1 MWNIN
6 DGNTN
11 ENFMD
16 KINAF
21 VFSFQKVKPSEKVV
35 FYRLLSTMIN
45 SWVSIIRA
53 TQVLADQESNPVF
66 KKILESFKL
75 ELKKWKKLSECLWM
89 YPENFSMAEIGIIES
104 WEKTGRLNL
113 VLEDLA
119 EQTEKLVSVT
129 WKIKAAMIYPS
140 TVIAVV
146 VWVVFIMMTVVVPR
160 LLEIFDDPTKLPP
173 STQLL
178 MKISYVFENYWYLM
192 IIWMILFV
200 VWIMIWK
207 KTPNWKYNFDMFM
220 LKMPIFWEIVKKII
234 LSKFSRI
241 LSWLLGSW
249 VSIIESLRITSEA
262 VWNEVYRQRIVLLME
277 DVKRWMKIWESI
289 DGDPLFPAIM
299 IQMIQVWEQTA
310 KLDSIILKISNFYDD
325 QVDVKIWVI
334 NKLLEPIII
343 VVLAIIVWF
352 IAIAI
357 MEPIMQLADQASS
370 K

>member
-1 MWNIN
+1 MWNN
-6 DGNTN
+6 DKNSQ
-11 ENFMD
+11 ENIMD
-16 KINAF
+16 KINSF
-21 VFSFQKVKPSEKVV
+21 FYSFQKIKPTEKVV

-45 SWVSIIRA
+45 SWVWIIRA
-53 TQVLADQESNPVF
+53 IKVLEEQEENPVF
-66 KKILESFKL
+66 KKVLKAFWV
-75 ELKKWKKLSECLWM
+75 ELKSWKKLSECLGM
-89 YPENFSMAEIGIIES
+89 YPASFSIAEIWVIES

-113 VLEDLA
+113 VLDDLA

-146 VWVVFIMMTVVVPR
+146 IWVVFIMMSVVVPR
-160 LLEIFDDPTKLPP
+160 LLEIFDDPSKLPE

-178 MKISYVFENYWYLM
+178 MKISYVFENYWYLLIM
-192 IIWMILFV
+192 WMVLFIIWIL
-200 VWIMIWK
+200 IWK

-220 LKMPIFWEIVKKII
+220 IKMPIFGEIMKKII

-241 LSWLLGSW
+241 LSGLLGSW
-249 VSIIESLRITSEA
+249 VSIIESLRITSDA
-262 VWNEVYRQRIVLLME
+262 VWNEVYRQRILLLME
-277 DVKRWMKIWESI
+277 DVKKWMKIWESI
-289 DGDPLFPAIM
+289 DWDPLFPAIM

-310 KLDSIILKISNFYDD
+310 KLDSIILKIADFYDE
-325 QVDVKIWVI
+325 QVDIKIWVI

-343 VVLAIIVWF
+343 VVLALIVWF
-352 IAIAI
+352 IAISI